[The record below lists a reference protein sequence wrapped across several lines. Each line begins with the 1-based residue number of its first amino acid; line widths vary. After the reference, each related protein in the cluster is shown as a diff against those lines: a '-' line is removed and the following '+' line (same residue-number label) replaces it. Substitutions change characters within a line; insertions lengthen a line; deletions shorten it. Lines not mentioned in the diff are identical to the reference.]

1 MPTQTEREDLGTNA
15 RQTAISTLITEG
27 EPAVKA
33 ATDLSLVFFSVP
45 KHSRLKEKYTTEQNR
60 RAHDVFFSPS
70 RAECTRGTAHDI
82 SSFVGLNARREQFD
96 L

>member
-60 RAHDVFFSPS
+60 RARDVFCFFLLLP
-70 RAECTRGTAHDI
+70 E
-82 SSFVGLNARREQFD
+82 LNVREERRMTSAA
-96 L
+96 LLV

>member
-33 ATDLSLVFFSVP
+33 ATDLSLFF
-45 KHSRLKEKYTTEQNR
+45 
-60 RAHDVFFSPS
+60 FFLLPN
-70 RAECTRGTAHDI
+70 TLG
-82 SSFVGLNARREQFD
+82 
-96 L
+96 

>member
-33 ATDLSLVFFSVP
+33 ATDLSLFSFFLFP
-45 KHSRLKEKYTTEQNR
+45 NTL
-60 RAHDVFFSPS
+60 
-70 RAECTRGTAHDI
+70 G
-82 SSFVGLNARREQFD
+82 
-96 L
+96 

>member
-15 RQTAISTLITEG
+15 WQTAISTLITEG

-60 RAHDVFFSPS
+60 RAHDVFCFFLLLP
-70 RAECTRGTAHDI
+70 E
-82 SSFVGLNARREQFD
+82 LNVREERRMTSAA
-96 L
+96 LLV

>member
-45 KHSRLKEKYTTEQNR
+45 KHTRLKEKYTTEQNR
-60 RAHDVFFSPS
+60 RARDVFFCFFLLLP
-70 RAECTRGTAHDI
+70 E
-82 SSFVGLNARREQFD
+82 LNVREERRMTSAA
-96 L
+96 LLV